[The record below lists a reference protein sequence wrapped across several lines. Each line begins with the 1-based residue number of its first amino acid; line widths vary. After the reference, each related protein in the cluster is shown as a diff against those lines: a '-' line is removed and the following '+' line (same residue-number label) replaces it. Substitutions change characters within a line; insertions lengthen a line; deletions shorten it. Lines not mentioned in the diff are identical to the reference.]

1 MCLKSLW
8 THIIQKI
15 ENKTEKEEEKEKND
29 GADPTW
35 ASPGRP
41 AQLLHLSIFF
51 LPSIIFLIGLISS
64 LAH

>member
-1 MCLKSLW
+1 MYLKSLW

-15 ENKTEKEEEKEKND
+15 ENKTEKEEEKEKKKME
-29 GADPTW
+29 PTQL
-35 ASPGRP
+35 GP